1 MIACLLFSN
10 SVQLIIMLP
19 KKHFMYCKQITLQI
33 STTLSN
39 GKDLNSMSKQWLTS
53 TSNLVLY
60 HHLTVDQILEFL
72 NRVYQRTHHFKL
84 VADEIV
90 ISSMNKDMRLLT
102 DQLLFTSINYCNFQ
116 KIYNTKY

>member
-1 MIACLLFSN
+1 
-10 SVQLIIMLP
+10 
-19 KKHFMYCKQITLQI
+19 MYCKQITLQI

-39 GKDLNSMSKQWLTS
+39 GKGLNSISKQWLTS

-60 HHLTVDQILEFL
+60 HHSTVDQILEFL

-90 ISSMNKDMRLLT
+90 ISSMNKDTRLLT
-102 DQLLFTSINYCNFQ
+102 DQLLFTTINYCNFQ
-116 KIYNTKY
+116 KSYNTKY